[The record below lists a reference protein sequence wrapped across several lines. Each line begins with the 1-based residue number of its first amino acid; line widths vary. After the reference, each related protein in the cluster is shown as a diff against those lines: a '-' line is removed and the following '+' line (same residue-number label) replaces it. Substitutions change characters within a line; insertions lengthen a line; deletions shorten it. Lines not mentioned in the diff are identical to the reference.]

1 MNTRRLLAASLVLGL
16 SSGLFAWPGTGSDSC
31 PHQPRKEL
39 RSDAKRPAPT
49 PEQAAFLETRR
60 TLHDSLGQAM
70 RTYSKAVRD
79 GAAPRTLVTE
89 RGRIADLSAKL
100 DRHRTENLETWLD
113 VAAYRPDRPGKAKH
127 MKNRRDAKRN
137 RVSMGD
143 STATP

>member
-16 SSGLFAWPGTGSDSC
+16 SSGLFAWSGTGSDSC
-31 PHQPRKEL
+31 PHKPRKEL
-39 RSDAKRPAPT
+39 RSDANRPVPT

-70 RTYSKAVRD
+70 RTYAKAVRA
-79 GAAPRTLVTE
+79 GAAARTLVTE
-89 RGRIADLSAKL
+89 RERIADLSARL

-127 MKNRRDAKRN
+127 MKHRRDGKRN
-137 RVSMGD
+137 RVPTSD
-143 STATP
+143 STASP